1 MMYILCMLGVWGWG
15 WLTDCVKSKRN
26 TEVAS
31 TNSCAFFAYRLERV
45 GCVVFTHERFLR
57 KNQRNA
63 DKLSIMPVSEKSLS
77 NLTGGSRLGKPNALT
92 VSVKEAVER
101 AFDKL
106 GGASYLEHVGRTD
119 PRTFCALLSKLLP
132 TKLANADGSP
142 LLAALTELTDA
153 QLEARTAR
161 ALADAQRQGLMTSAG
176 PVIEVAAEA
185 VQAPVASDTEPEA

>member
-1 MMYILCMLGVWGWG
+1 MTEAQRAVLIKPGERHIGR
-15 WLTDCVKSKRN
+15 SKG
-26 TEVAS
+26 T
-31 TNSCAFFAYRLERV
+31 
-45 GCVVFTHERFLR
+45 
-57 KNQRNA
+57 
-63 DKLSIMPVSEKSLS
+63 
-77 NLTGGSRLGKPNALT
+77 PNALT
-92 VSVKEAVER
+92 VSVREAVER

-161 ALADAQRQGLMTSAG
+161 ALADAQRSGIMAQSG
-176 PVIEVAAEA
+176 PVIEVSAEA
-185 VQAPVASDTEPEA
+185 VQVPIVSDTDLSTNA